1 MESVW
6 IFLYFFNCLE
16 FYLGEELY
24 AVFDLNF
31 DFGSMLKEVE
41 SFYCKD
47 RGIEDGSDY
56 ILFLLVVV
64 V

>member
-1 MESVW
+1 M
-6 IFLYFFNCLE
+6 
-16 FYLGEELY
+16 
-24 AVFDLNF
+24 VFDLNF